1 MSATT
6 FALGL
11 GIIVP
16 ISKDYSTQTSIKSN
30 YITLIWLNFGIIF
43 NSVFTYLVCLH
54 YQIVFVFAPDPL
66 HQQLHAIQEEEAQ
79 QRTKQDIE
87 DQINALMMDETLD
100 PKLVL
105 EESDESQKK

>member
-16 ISKDYSTQTSIKSN
+16 ISKDYSSQMSIKSN

-54 YQIVFVFAPDPL
+54 YQIVFVFTPDPF
-66 HQQLHAIQEEEAQ
+66 HQQMHQEEEVQ
-79 QRTKQDIE
+79 LRSKQDIE
-87 DQINALMMDETLD
+87 DQIHALMMDENQIDDKMVQETI
-100 PKLVL
+100 
-105 EESDESQKK
+105 DEALQSK